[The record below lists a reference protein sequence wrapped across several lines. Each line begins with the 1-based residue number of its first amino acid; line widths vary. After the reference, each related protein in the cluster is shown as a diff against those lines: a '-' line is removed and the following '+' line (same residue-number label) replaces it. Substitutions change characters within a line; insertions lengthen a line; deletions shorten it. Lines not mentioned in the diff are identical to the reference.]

1 MTPAKTQN
9 TLSLE
14 KYKMNFLCALG
25 ALAGETLL
33 KSFVKHSKDFIGGDA
48 MKNIRTIAA
57 KFWFI
62 WAGLLWL
69 LTSPVAAATVK
80 LACSA
85 KDTIGNAVKKLKP
98 GDTLSV
104 TGTCNENL
112 IIPEETARIVLDG
125 QGKATISGPDTAIPT
140 IVVNGRGITIKGFTV
155 TGGRDGIVVSRG
167 GQAVID
173 RNTIQG
179 TGRFGVQVNQSSFAV
194 IVNNTIQNNQ
204 GNGITLG
211 GSSYAVIGFFTAL
224 DKTASP
230 NTIQNNGGNGIS
242 VNRSSNARITGNTIR
257 NNKLNG
263 VFVGRGSQADITSST
278 IDGNGMSGIDVSQNS
293 SVQLGADKGT
303 GIFESPNTTSMGN
316 AQFGIRC
323 TVNSSVDGRIGT
335 LNGNNGA
342 KEFDNSCVDS
352 LEAVVLGKQQ

>member
-1 MTPAKTQN
+1 MKKT
-9 TLSLE
+9 
-14 KYKMNFLCALG
+14 K
-25 ALAGETLL
+25 
-33 KSFVKHSKDFIGGDA
+33 
-48 MKNIRTIAA
+48 TIAA
-57 KFWFI
+57 KFSLI
-62 WAGLLWL
+62 LVGLLWL
-69 LTSPVAAATVK
+69 LASPGQAATVK
-80 LACSA
+80 LNCSA

-98 GDTLSV
+98 GDTLLV

-112 IIPEETARIVLDG
+112 VIPEETARIVLDG
-125 QGKATISGPDTAIPT
+125 QGKATISGPDTSIPT
-140 IVVNGRGITIKGFTV
+140 VAVNGRGITIKGFII

-167 GQAVID
+167 GQAIID

-179 TGRFGVQVNQSSFAV
+179 TGRIGLQVNQSSFAV

-204 GNGITLG
+204 TNGISIG
-211 GSSYAVIGFFTAL
+211 GSSYAIIGIVTGL

-230 NTIQNNGGNGIS
+230 NTIQNNGQNGIS
-242 VNRSSNARITGNTIR
+242 VARSSNARITGNTIR

-263 VFVGRGSQADITSST
+263 VIVSRASQADITSST
-278 IDGNGMSGIDVSQNS
+278 IDGNGMSGINVSQNS

-303 GIFESPNTTSMGN
+303 GIFEAPNTTTTANS
-316 AQFGIRC
+316 QFGITC
-323 TVNSSVDGRIGT
+323 SVNSSVDGRLGT